1 MWFGSPD
8 RNIAPLEKLD
18 GPQYHIG
25 SSDTV
30 QTVFTH
36 TTCFDLMRNSSKIIL
51 FETTISFQFAFMA
64 LVEHECDVAPLWDP
78 DKRAFVALMTSRDF
92 LFTVKKRLSAAHDL
106 PFQPICDILALDDP
120 PFIHEFNSIDAEDS
134 VRQLCSLLLRLNV
147 EYIPIVDPDEGNLV
161 AVLGYLDIL
170 HLLVQ
175 LSHRLAGPFSVT
187 LDSTPIVQ
195 SLSPVPSI
203 PLTGLLTDALG
214 VMMERDMTHLPLTD
228 STGRTIGMYQPSD
241 TAFISKLASASD
253 NVVSI
258 ISSIFQSQDL
268 AEIRELQC
276 ATGSVSPALQQ
287 TCTVRDTIKSVI
299 QQMVALRQT
308 RLACVDS
315 SGLCV
320 GIVHVKD
327 ILSHL
332 LLEPLSP

>member
-1 MWFGSPD
+1 M
-8 RNIAPLEKLD
+8 
-18 GPQYHIG
+18 
-25 SSDTV
+25 
-30 QTVFTH
+30 VF
-36 TTCFDLMRNSSKIIL
+36 LVIL
-51 FETTISFQFAFMA
+51 TSVYLFQQFFI
-64 LVEHECDVAPLWDP
+64 ECDVAPLWDP

-120 PFIHEFNSIDAEDS
+120 PFIHNEFNSIDAEDS